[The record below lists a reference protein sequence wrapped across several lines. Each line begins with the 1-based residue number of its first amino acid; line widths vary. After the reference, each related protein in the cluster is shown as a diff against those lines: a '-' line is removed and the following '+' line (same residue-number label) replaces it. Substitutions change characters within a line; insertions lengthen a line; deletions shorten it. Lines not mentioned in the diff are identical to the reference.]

1 MASELIAELH
11 GFVRRAI
18 TSPHA
23 NYVIQKVI
31 EVMPMPLSSFIIS
44 ELCGH
49 GAKVSRHRFGCRI
62 ICRLVEHLGSDPML
76 KDLIDEILKDAGE
89 LCRHSFAHHVM
100 ECVLEHGLPDQK
112 HRIAFAIYED
122 LMQNAT
128 DPHATYVI
136 ESALKHCHATD
147 SNTLVAAL
155 VCDQETLLCP
165 AEHQSGLYV
174 VKALIRHTQ
183 P

>member
-1 MASELIAELH
+1 M
-11 GFVRRAI
+11 G
-18 TSPHA
+18 
-23 NYVIQKVI
+23 
-31 EVMPMPLSSFIIS
+31 
-44 ELCGH
+44 
-49 GAKVSRHRFGCRI
+49 
-62 ICRLVEHLGSDPML
+62 EHLGSDPML

-89 LCRHSFAHHVM
+89 LCRHSFAHHIM

-155 VCDQETLLCP
+155 VCDQETLLCL

-183 P
+183 QATMIRGLLQQASTRIRASPHGRQLLTL